1 MKIYNSIQAA
11 IFTVIC
17 LIASSITAF
26 AQLPDGVDAG
36 QSDEAVSIY
45 QQPKYI
51 IPIVVFIILA
61 IAFYFW
67 QKRSKK

>member
-1 MKIYNSIQAA
+1 MKIYNSFKTAVFA
-11 IFTVIC
+11 IMCV
-17 LIASSITAF
+17 LASSISGF

-36 QSDEAVSIY
+36 QSDEAVNIY

-51 IPIVVFIILA
+51 IPIVVFIIIV

-67 QKRSKK
+67 QKRSRK